1 MSAYSWYS
9 LFTYNYIHIY
19 IHFFAFFIVFEL
31 LICFLKKENTTIFEF
46 ITCWIKNRTIKV
58 IFAFFI
64 FLIFSLSVL
73 GSNPQTYILLGSKDI
88 RFMPEGTYCYYVYAT
103 NENNKTYTLPANIKK
118 YNENFYTVNN
128 VYFNNGGYLYFG
140 DSDYFEYSETAYE
153 IDQNENFWDIELTN
167 IKTVHKKV
175 TETNPKNIKKLFLPF
190 VEIFIMLIRTIM
202 FAFNCKK
209 EV

>member
-1 MSAYSWYS
+1 MPRQNLRSAA
-9 LFTYNYIHIY
+9 NR
-19 IHFFAFFIVFEL
+19 FIASRLSRET
-31 LICFLKKENTTIFEF
+31 LI
-46 ITCWIKNRTIKV
+46 
-58 IFAFFI
+58 
-64 FLIFSLSVL
+64 SV
-73 GSNPQTYILLGSKDI
+73 P
-88 RFMPEGTYCYYVYAT
+88 R
-103 NENNKTYTLPANIKK
+103 TLPANIKK

-140 DSDYFEYSETAYE
+140 DSDYVEYLETAYE